1 MGVISLENKKN
12 KKKEPWRIVVFA
24 VAVIYIIFMWVKK
37 DIAEV
42 YSSLPQEEI
51 LPLIITSVV
60 VSVFKVAVIA
70 GAVLLVKWIIS
81 RIKNRKNKQE

>member
-37 DIAEV
+37 DIGEV